1 MLNVDLEVETDMNF
15 EDKNVEGSRPSNLN
29 IVNLHDF
36 KRRKES
42 SEEFVRNERKPLYV
56 SHLTGQISDSDKSKS
71 KGEANDFGDRL
82 QRIRSSLDK
91 INKLISDLK
100 TLS

>member
-1 MLNVDLEVETDMNF
+1 MNF
-15 EDKNVEGSRPSNLN
+15 EDKNVDGSRPSNVN

-56 SHLTGQISDSDKSKS
+56 SHLTGQISASDKATERTKA

-82 QRIRSSLDK
+82 HRIRSSLDK

>member
-1 MLNVDLEVETDMNF
+1 MNF
-15 EDKNVEGSRPSNLN
+15 EDKNTPVSKSSSPN
-29 IVNLHDF
+29 IVNLDAF
-36 KRRKES
+36 KRRKQS
-42 SEEFVRNERKPLYV
+42 AEEFVRNERKPLYV
-56 SHLTGQISDSDKSKS
+56 SHLTGKIGDTGNIKN
-71 KGEANDFGDRL
+71 EASDFGDRL

>member
-1 MLNVDLEVETDMNF
+1 MNF
-15 EDKNVEGSRPSNLN
+15 EDQNTQEAKSSSRN
-29 IVNLHDF
+29 IVSLDAF
-36 KRRKES
+36 KRRKHS
-42 SEEFVRNERKPLYV
+42 AEEFVRNERKPLYV
-56 SHLTGQISDSDKSKS
+56 SHLTGKIDDTGKIKN
-71 KGEANDFGDRL
+71 EANDFGDRL

>member
-1 MLNVDLEVETDMNF
+1 MNF
-15 EDKNVEGSRPSNLN
+15 EDKNIPATNSSKQN
-29 IVNLHDF
+29 IVSLDAF

-42 SEEFVRNERKPLYV
+42 AEEFVRNDRKPLYV
-56 SHLTGQISDSDKSKS
+56 SHLTGKIGDSEKIKT
-71 KGEANDFGDRL
+71 EANDFGDRL
-82 QRIRSSLDK
+82 QRIRTSLDK